1 MAEGRSDD
9 AARED
14 PTARLEKAF
23 IAEFLERRGV
33 SPAALHELPAH
44 EAEALLKEASTY
56 ASGKLTEVES
66 RAHLA
71 HELHHVTDPTA
82 S

>member
-1 MAEGRSDD
+1 MVDADD
-9 AARED
+9 AVRED
-14 PTARLEKAF
+14 PTARLERAF
-23 IAEFLERRGV
+23 IAEFLERMGL
-33 SPAALHELPAH
+33 SLTTLHQLPEH

-56 ASGKLTEVES
+56 ASGKLTEIES

-71 HELHHVTDPTA
+71 HELHNVKDPTA